1 MPFSHPF
8 NRPYILDLVNR
19 HRCNMVLDIGIGYGA
34 IGAYLKYYL
43 PHTIIDGIEI
53 YAGYKN
59 HPLACWDLYRKIW
72 IGDFTQMDIPP
83 VYDGVL
89 AIDVIEHLDKAQGKK
104 QILRLAT
111 LARKVF
117 IISVP
122 LGEYPQGAYEF
133 TNARSGLLESNVY
146 ETHKSTWYEGDFR
159 RLGLKLIAKNNV
171 IGVFAK
177 RRS

>member
-8 NRPYILDLVNR
+8 NRPYILDLVSR
-19 HRCNMVLDIGIGYGA
+19 SHCNTVLDIGIGYRA

-43 PHTIIDGIEI
+43 PHLILDGVEI

-59 HPLACWDLYRKIW
+59 HPLARWDLYRKIW
-72 IGDFTQMDIPP
+72 IGDFTRMAIPP
-83 VYDGVL
+83 VYDAIL
-89 AIDVIEHLDKAQGKK
+89 AIDVIEHLDKAQGAR
-104 QILRLAT
+104 QVLRLAT

-122 LGEYPQGAYEF
+122 LGEYPQGAYE
-133 TNARSGLLESNVY
+133 GNVY
-146 ETHKSTWYEGDFR
+146 ETHKSTWYEGDFSV
-159 RLGLKLIAKNNV
+159 LGLKLIAKNDV

-177 RRS
+177 RKS